1 MNLPTITT
9 QSEDDLINSDSQVTI
24 PVPNKNNELINQTDK
39 PQSWTSMTPQEVAI
53 WIDKRSRLVFP
64 CAFLV
69 FNIFYWA
76 FVYGL

>member
-1 MNLPTITT
+1 M
-9 QSEDDLINSDSQVTI
+9 QSEDDLMNADSQVTI
-24 PVPNKNNELINQTDK
+24 PVPNTHNVHASEKIQK
-39 PQSWTSMTPQEVAI
+39 WTSMTPQEVAI
-53 WIDKRSRLVFP
+53 WIDRKSRLVFP